1 MNKKSDMNNH
11 NLDIRHPLLIIGIGG
26 AGTRLATDSSKLLN
40 CQCLLISNDKK
51 DLKEDYPSIYID
63 TETWINPS
71 NHRLRSFVQNFQDQ
85 IKSAIVSFRT
95 VIIMANLAG
104 KAGMAM
110 APAICK
116 IAREN
121 STPSNVL
128 LSLVIMPF
136 CFENDRLFQS
146 GISLKRVRD
155 LSDATVV
162 VDNDAFL
169 QNSPE
174 LSPDECYKIT
184 NGAMYEVISS
194 IYDQAINPQ
203 MNLLCT
209 GKADCDST
217 VELLLKDSIS
227 MLSQDADA
235 DSVKRAILYIM
246 RGEKVPL
253 GTLNSLINNLHAI
266 FKHPGSTEVSLA
278 MVGSNKIA
286 VHLMAAVEEKTRFDE
301 YDPLGE
307 IIPKENTLDWDELD
321 SSPEI
326 DIKIPNLE

>member
-1 MNKKSDMNNH
+1 MNTKNDMNDH
-11 NLDIRHPLLIIGIGG
+11 DLDIRHPVLIIGIGG
-26 AGTRLATDSSKLLN
+26 AGTRLAANSSKLLK

-51 DLKEDYPSIYID
+51 DLNEHYPSIYIQ

-71 NHRLRSFVQNFQDQ
+71 NHRLRSFVQKFQDQ
-85 IKSAIVSFRT
+85 IKSAIVGFRT

-110 APAICK
+110 APPICK

-121 STPSNVL
+121 SSCSNVL

-136 CFENDRLFQS
+136 CFEKDRLFQS

-184 NGAMYEVISS
+184 NGAMYDVISS

-203 MNLLCT
+203 TNLLCT
-209 GKADCDST
+209 GRADCDST
-217 VELLLKDSIS
+217 AELLLKDSIS

-246 RGEKVPL
+246 RGDKVP
-253 GTLNSLINNLHAI
+253 
-266 FKHPGSTEVSLA
+266 V
-278 MVGSNKIA
+278 
-286 VHLMAAVEEKTRFDE
+286 
-301 YDPLGE
+301 
-307 IIPKENTLDWDELD
+307 
-321 SSPEI
+321 
-326 DIKIPNLE
+326 